1 MKFLRRPIGY
11 VMASCNK
18 GKVGLSNIYTQS
30 ARAASPK
37 AGGAYEAN
45 TSAMLQLINMYHLSS

>member
-1 MKFLRRPIGY
+1 
-11 VMASCNK
+11 MASCNK
-18 GKVGLSNIYTQS
+18 GKVGMSDIYTQS
-30 ARAASPK
+30 VRAASPK